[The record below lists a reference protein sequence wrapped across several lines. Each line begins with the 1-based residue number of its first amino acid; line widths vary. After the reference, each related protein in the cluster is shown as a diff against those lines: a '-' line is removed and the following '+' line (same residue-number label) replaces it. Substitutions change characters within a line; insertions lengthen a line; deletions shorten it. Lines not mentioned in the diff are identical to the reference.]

1 MMHSFLFLERS
12 PKLIEVAYYIAKLLH
27 TAAVTKPHSLHILQ
41 VLSFVLFSSKQTSDK
56 RKLVYWSK
64 REAVE
69 PPHSSRAWNLME
81 ARERTLKST
90 EMHLD
95 IFYASKTLVHL
106 QGVFAL
112 CEFH

>member
-1 MMHSFLFLERS
+1 MMHRFYFLERS
-12 PKLIEVAYYIAKLLH
+12 PKLIEVAYYIAQLLH

-69 PPHSSRAWNLME
+69 PP
-81 ARERTLKST
+81 
-90 EMHLD
+90 
-95 IFYASKTLVHL
+95 TLVGHGTRKKRARA
-106 QGVFAL
+106 QIHRDAS
-112 CEFH
+112 